1 MSPSSQSIGLESL
14 AVQCRAGQNIS
25 AVQWCALQ
33 CPVQWCAVCS
43 AVCSEQFDS
52 SVTGCTR
59 HATGDLGAGGR
70 AVVQCITVQWG
81 GRCCAVTGCVQCSG
95 SGRAV
100 QWLGLCSAVAG
111 CGGEA
116 VTARAARGEAGLATA
131 WGEERRQDLCSD
143 YMTVQLDLV
152 KFSAVHFSQSQCSLV
167 Q

>member
-1 MSPSSQSIGLESL
+1 MEYDSNSTFVKQGREKGREHKK
-14 AVQCRAGQNIS
+14 ARNGNGNGKQDRNREEEEEETHIS
-25 AVQWCALQ
+25 NELV
-33 CPVQWCAVCS
+33 VRRKNS
-43 AVCSEQFDS
+43 ADDS

-95 SGRAV
+95 CGRAV

-111 CGGEA
+111 CVGEA

-131 WGEERRQDLCSD
+131 WGRREDKIC
-143 YMTVQLDLV
+143 
-152 KFSAVHFSQSQCSLV
+152 AVIT
-167 Q
+167 